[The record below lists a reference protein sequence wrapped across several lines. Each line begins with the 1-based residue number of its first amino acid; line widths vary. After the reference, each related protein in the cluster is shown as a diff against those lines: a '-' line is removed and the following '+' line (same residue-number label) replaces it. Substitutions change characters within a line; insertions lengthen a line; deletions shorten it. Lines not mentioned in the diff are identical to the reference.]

1 LFLICKEAKMKKY
14 TRQRIILDL
23 IESVEIETQE
33 ELGDYLLK
41 KGIEITQATISRD
54 IKELRLVKVLTSKGR
69 YKYATMDS
77 QYEGVNE
84 RLVKIF
90 RSSVLNVNKAE
101 GMIVIKTLP
110 GAAQVCASA
119 LDNFKMDS
127 IAGTIAGDDTIFI
140 AISSREMVEKTFK
153 TIQSLLK

>member
-1 LFLICKEAKMKKY
+1 MKKY

-41 KGIEITQATISRD
+41 KGIDITQATISRD
-54 IKELRLVKVLTSKGR
+54 IKELRLVKVLTPKGK
-69 YKYATMDS
+69 YKYAPMDS
-77 QYEGVNE
+77 QHEGVND

-101 GMIVIKTLP
+101 GIIVIKTLP

-119 LDNFKMDS
+119 LDNFRMDG
-127 IAGTIAGDDTIFI
+127 IAGTIAGDDTIFV
-140 AISSREMVEKTFK
+140 AISHRDIVDTAFK

>member
-1 LFLICKEAKMKKY
+1 MKKY

-23 IESVEIETQE
+23 IENIEIETQE
-33 ELGDYLLK
+33 ELGEHLLK
-41 KGIEITQATISRD
+41 RGIEITQATISRD
-54 IKELRLVKVLTSKGR
+54 IKELRLVKVLTPEGK

-77 QYEGVNE
+77 QHEGINE
-84 RLVKIF
+84 RLINIF

-101 GMIVIKTLP
+101 GIIVIKTLP

-119 LDNFKMDS
+119 LDNFKMEG

-140 AISSREMVEKTFK
+140 AISHRDMVDKTFK
-153 TIQSLLK
+153 TIQGLLK